1 MSNSKK
7 YYGKRAIK
15 KYNTFYSRLLMLA
28 LEMSEEQQKAVLDFA
43 QKVFDKRSECRKHCL
58 IPIHYT
64 VDNKSY
70 TSFILDLNKSGAY
83 IETDQYFLS
92 GQYFDLSF
100 VNPFSGRKISAISKI
115 VWSCPGAMG
124 VKFNS
129 LRKIS

>member
-1 MSNSKK
+1 MLNSEK

-43 QKVFDKRSECRKHCL
+43 QKVFDKRSESRKHCL

-92 GQYFDLSF
+92 GQYLDLNF
-100 VNPFSGRKISAISKI
+100 VNPFSGKKISAISEI
-115 VWSCPGAMG
+115 VWSRPDAMG

-129 LRKIS
+129 LAKIR